1 MINSELRIPDFL
13 HCVRVA
19 LQPEYKNVLRNRSDG
34 NVVTVS
40 LCLMVLNICCL
51 QILRFGGFGERSN
64 MANATERIGIYQCG
78 IRAEQQGWLF
88 REQPINDIG
97 IDAHI
102 EYVVGGEPRQ
112 LLALQIKSGPSWFSR
127 VSGGCVIF
135 RDISQRQYL
144 YWTRNALPCV
154 LVLYNPE
161 TEECVWQELSA
172 DTIKKVGKGYRVDV
186 PLMQV
191 FLDKG
196 SHKLLLNL
204 NNLPPHA
211 LNYNFL
217 QSQKYFMRVIER
229 GGVVKLHAKEWV
241 NKTSGRGTIRLL
253 VDEGDDGNSREYI
266 YPYWFPSTSYSDVFG
281 RLFPWADFT
290 VDHDF
295 YEDDDLQLWYQYEC
309 SYDGESGEWLQVG
322 DSFEEFRS
330 VLDSLNPM
338 RSIDHGGELAEF
350 MLHLQLNDLGRSFLA
365 VDDYLMEESLYSK
378 ARPKVMGEGGEGFE

>member
-1 MINSELRIPDFL
+1 M
-13 HCVRVA
+13 
-19 LQPEYKNVLRNRSDG
+19 LRNRNDG
-34 NVVTVS
+34 NIVTVS
-40 LCLMVLNICCL
+40 LWLMVVNNCCL
-51 QILRFGGFGERSN
+51 RILRFGKCGEGSN
-64 MANATERIGIYQCG
+64 MANSTERIGIYQCG

-88 REQPINDIG
+88 REQPVNDIG

-112 LLALQIKSGPSWFSR
+112 LLALQIKSGPSWFAR
-127 VSGGCVIF
+127 VSDGRVVF

-144 YWTRNALPCV
+144 YWTRNTLPCV

-191 FLDKG
+191 FLDNG

-229 GGVVKLHAKEWV
+229 GGVVKLHAHKWV
-241 NKTSGRGTIRLL
+241 NKTSGRGIIRLI
-253 VDEGDDGNSREYI
+253 VDEGNDGNSREYI
-266 YPYWFPSTSYSDVFG
+266 YPYLFPFTSYFDVFG
-281 RLFPWADFT
+281 HLFPWADFRL
-290 VDHDF
+290 DYDF
-295 YEDDDLQLWYQYEC
+295 YEDDDLQLWHQYEC
-309 SYDGESGEWLQVG
+309 FYDGESGEWLRMG
-322 DSFEEFRS
+322 DSFEGFRS

-338 RSIDHGGELAEF
+338 RSIDHGGGEAEF
-350 MLHLQLNDLGRSFLA
+350 MLNLQLNDLGRSFLA
-365 VDDYLMEESLYSK
+365 VDDYLMGEGLYRK
-378 ARPKVMGEGGEGFE
+378 ARPKVMGKRGEGFE